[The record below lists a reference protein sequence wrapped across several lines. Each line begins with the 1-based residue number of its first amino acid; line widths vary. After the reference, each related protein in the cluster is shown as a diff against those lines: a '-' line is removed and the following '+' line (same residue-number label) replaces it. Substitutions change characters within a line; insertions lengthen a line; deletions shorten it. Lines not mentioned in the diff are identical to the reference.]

1 LRSFCP
7 KQKVVKIWERRERE
21 TTYSNTNEELIEVNV
36 TIIVSIEVCQ
46 KSLYEKDTVNL
57 TENGKCGTY
66 ISFSLGDFN
75 SVFLHAN
82 EEFSSVD
89 LSVSVIG
96 IELSESSAESS
107 NGG

>member
-1 LRSFCP
+1 M
-7 KQKVVKIWERRERE
+7 
-21 TTYSNTNEELIEVNV
+21 
-36 TIIVSIEVCQ
+36 
-46 KSLYEKDTVNL
+46 KDTVNL
-57 TENGKCGTY
+57 TENEKSEAY
-66 ISFSLGDFN
+66 ISLSLGNFN